1 MNNELHKKLA
11 KLQWLLHKQH
21 QHLHMS
27 SGPLAE
33 PTHGQ
38 GRIIA
43 ILKIKDGI
51 STKELSY
58 LLGVRVSS
66 LNELLLKLEKKE
78 YIIRVPSEL
87 DKRVILIY
95 LTEKGKNNKFDS
107 SETNEIFSCLS
118 EDEQKEFGLYL
129 DKVTNALMD
138 KLGITE
144 SIDDLHS
151 FMLKS
156 REEMGEEEFKQMLH
170 IHEKFNM
177 KGHSF
182 RFHHNNFDNCND
194 EYGEFSNIDK
204 DQE

>member
-11 KLQWLLHKQH
+11 RLQWLLHKQH

-66 LNELLLKLEKKE
+66 LNELLLKLEKKN
-78 YIIRVPSEL
+78 
-87 DKRVILIY
+87 IL
-95 LTEKGKNNKFDS
+95 
-107 SETNEIFSCLS
+107 
-118 EDEQKEFGLYL
+118 
-129 DKVTNALMD
+129 
-138 KLGITE
+138 
-144 SIDDLHS
+144 
-151 FMLKS
+151 
-156 REEMGEEEFKQMLH
+156 
-170 IHEKFNM
+170 
-177 KGHSF
+177 
-182 RFHHNNFDNCND
+182 
-194 EYGEFSNIDK
+194 
-204 DQE
+204 